1 MGKRVNKKKKVIL
14 IAGIV
19 IIISIFSGFT
29 TNKQQEVVVNLLEQR
44 TQILQQALF
53 HEISIETAEDRLKNI
68 ETPPLLSEDI
78 KSLRE
83 FDETDLDII
92 KNMTILQIDNERR
105 ILEYY
110 TYDLNILWEMCGSE
124 SNYFLENNYYVV
136 LKEIGGIHKLS
147 NFDPK

>member
-29 TNKQQEVVVNLLEQR
+29 TNKEQEVVVNLLEQR